1 MTNMLQDGVTFLG
14 GQLKDHCGLS
24 IMYYRGQASVSVT
37 ATASMHRYEIL
48 DTDGIVTVVT
58 SRDYVV
64 HAADLVIAGSTVTP
78 RAGDTI
84 KETIGSTVHTFE
96 VMPLGAEAA
105 YEPVDPDSV
114 LLTVHTKKIN

>member
-1 MTNMLQDGVTFLG
+1 MTNMLQDGVAFLG

-24 IMYYRGQASVSVT
+24 VTYYRGQSSVSIT
-37 ATASMHRYEIL
+37 ATASMHRYEVI

-64 HAADLVIAGSTVTP
+64 HAADLVVGGTTITP

-84 KETIGSTVHTFE
+84 KETIGGTERTFE